1 MLRLVVGLLLVA
13 ASTAFAQV
21 PSAQQELSVE
31 DLVRALTP
39 PQASSTRSLRNL
51 KVEPAKV
58 DLVINFDFNS
68 ARILE
73 SSRPQL
79 ERLATVMKLEQM
91 RTLRFQVEG
100 HTDAKGT
107 AQYNQTLSEKRAAA
121 VVNFLTQEGVAGVRL
136 DSVGRGFN
144 ELLNKDDP
152 TAAANRRVRIVTLV
166 Q

>member
-1 MLRLVVGLLLVA
+1 
-13 ASTAFAQV
+13 
-21 PSAQQELSVE
+21 
-31 DLVRALTP
+31 
-39 PQASSTRSLRNL
+39 
-51 KVEPAKV
+51 
-58 DLVINFDFNS
+58 
-68 ARILE
+68 
-73 SSRPQL
+73 
-79 ERLATVMKLEQM
+79 M